1 MASKKA
7 SASSRGA
14 GADRLGKRR
23 GGEGTGG
30 DDDAVPIL
38 GRQTRDFGAMDGD
51 QGLGGKRR
59 ADRSGETFPV
69 DGERAAR
76 RHAMGVGGAHDER
89 AATPHL
95 RVQQADG
102 VVLGVVRAEGIGA
115 DELGEAVG
123 DMRRGAAV
131 WAHLHEHHRDAGAR
145 ELPRRLASGQATAD
159 DMNGRGRLH
168 QG

>member
-7 SASSRGA
+7 SASSPVRVRIASASAGEVRGPVA
-14 GADRLGKRR
+14 TMTLSQSSGGSAATSARRMVIKGSAASAALDR
-23 GGEGTGG
+23 GGE
-30 DDDAVPIL
+30 AV
-38 GRQTRDFGAMDGD
+38 
-51 QGLGGKRR
+51 
-59 ADRSGETFPV
+59 PV

-76 RHAMGVGGAHDER
+76 RHAMRVGGAHDER

-95 RVQQADG
+95 LVQQADG

-131 WAHLHEHHRDAGAR
+131 RPHLHEHHRDAGAR
-145 ELPRRLASGQATAD
+145 ELPRRLASGEAAAD